1 METTRKS
8 ICRKCWLK
16 FCPTFAFI
24 LYAGKVLENMDRTK
38 THSHT
43 QSLYCFIVRHMPLCW
58 VAAFVCVFVLSQLCW
73 FRSTLCI
80 SEIQR
85 CSDSK
90 AVKII
95 AIMFFSMDVYFFFS
109 FLFFSL
115 TRTHH
120 FTSVLFLTIREY
132 NGLYLDD
139 GYFRY
144 CCCFAFFHLI
154 FC

>member
-1 METTRKS
+1 MPHICLHP
-8 ICRKCWLK
+8 ICRQSAWKYGQNQNTL
-16 FCPTFAFI
+16 THTEFI
-24 LYAGKVLENMDRTK
+24 LFYSSAHAIVLSRRF
-38 THSHT
+38 
-43 QSLYCFIVRHMPLCW
+43 C
-58 VAAFVCVFVLSQLCW
+58 VCVFVLSQLCW

>member
-1 METTRKS
+1 MPHICLHP
-8 ICRKCWLK
+8 ICRQSAWKYGQNQNTL
-16 FCPTFAFI
+16 THTEFI
-24 LYAGKVLENMDRTK
+24 LFYTSAHAIVLSRRF
-38 THSHT
+38 
-43 QSLYCFIVRHMPLCW
+43 C
-58 VAAFVCVFVLSQLCW
+58 VCVFVLSQLCW

-95 AIMFFSMDVYFFFS
+95 AIMFFSMDVNFFFS

-120 FTSVLFLTIREY
+120 FTSVLFLTIQEY